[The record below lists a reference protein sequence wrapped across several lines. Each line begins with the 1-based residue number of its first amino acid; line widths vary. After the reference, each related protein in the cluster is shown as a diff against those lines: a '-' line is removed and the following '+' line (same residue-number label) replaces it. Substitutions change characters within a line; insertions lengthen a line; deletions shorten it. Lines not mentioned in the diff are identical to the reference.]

1 MMKKKSILGIL
12 MALMMGL
19 ACLTG
24 CSQTTAEVPQEV
36 ALSSGGV
43 LVLRVNP
50 EIAVEYDEN
59 GLVTGVS
66 ARNDDALAI
75 ISSCEGLIGQEA
87 RTAVTSLVTA
97 IGEAGYFVE
106 EVEGERRQITIEIEA
121 GSQMPHETFLDE
133 VVSDVRDC
141 VSANRWAA
149 PLNVENES
157 DYGLTDY
164 VDTDYGP
171 DNDGF
176 TDYDDTDYGP
186 NNDGVTDYDDT
197 DYGPNS
203 DGVTDYSDYGTT
215 GGTNNGNSGYGD
227 SVYGDSGYTP
237 PVTPPA
243 NTGGDS
249 GYSNYGDADG
259 GYSNYGG
266 SDSGY
271 SDYDSDSGYE
281 GAS

>member
-1 MMKKKSILGIL
+1 MKKKSVLSIL

-24 CSQTTAEVPQEV
+24 CSQTTAEVPQEL

-171 DNDGF
+171 NS
-176 TDYDDTDYGP
+176 
-186 NNDGVTDYDDT
+186 DGVTDYDDT

-215 GGTNNGNSGYGD
+215 GVTNNNTNNGNSGYGD

-249 GYSNYGDADG
+249 GYSNYGDADS